1 MLYRDRKPINFDAKT
16 AKYMALKKNDNPRFL
31 SKIAKLEARKNAW
44 WAVQKA
50 VDRYENFKD
59 SEDDTPWLVRKQH
72 EHVIVKYGMYTRVR
86 DEEEKKEEKEA
97 AVEEKEEKEVAVEEK
112 EEKEVAVEEKEEK
125 EAAVEEEDK

>member
-59 SEDDTPWLVRKQH
+59 SEDNTPWLVQKQH
-72 EHVIVKYGMYTRVR
+72 QHVIIKYGMYTRVR

-97 AVEEKEEKEVAVEEK
+97 AVEEKEAAVEEK
-112 EEKEVAVEEKEEK
+112 GEK

>member
-59 SEDDTPWLVRKQH
+59 SEDNTPWLVQKQH
-72 EHVIVKYGMYTRVR
+72 QHVIIKYDMYTRVR

-97 AVEEKEEKEVAVEEK
+97 AVEEKEEKE
-112 EEKEVAVEEKEEK
+112 EK
-125 EAAVEEEDK
+125 EAAVEEKDK

>member
-59 SEDDTPWLVRKQH
+59 SEDNTPWLVQKQH
-72 EHVIVKYGMYTRVR
+72 QHVIIKYDMYTRVR

-97 AVEEKEEKEVAVEEK
+97 AVEEKEASVEEK
-112 EEKEVAVEEKEEK
+112 GEK

>member
-1 MLYRDRKPINFDAKT
+1 MKVSPTENLSMLYRDRKPINFDAKT

-59 SEDDTPWLVRKQH
+59 SEENTPWLVRKQH
-72 EHVIVKYGMYTRVR
+72 EHVIIKYDMYTRVR

-97 AVEEKEEKEVAVEEK
+97 AVEEKEAAVEEK
-112 EEKEVAVEEKEEK
+112 GEKEP
-125 EAAVEEEDK
+125 AVEEEDK

>member
-97 AVEEKEEKEVAVEEK
+97 AVEEKEEKEA
-112 EEKEVAVEEKEEK
+112 AVEEKEEK
-125 EAAVEEEDK
+125 EAAVEEKGEKEAAVEEEDK

>member
-50 VDRYENFKD
+50 VNRYENFKD
-59 SEDDTPWLVRKQH
+59 SEDNTPWLVQKQH

-97 AVEEKEEKEVAVEEK
+97 AVEEKEEKEA
-112 EEKEVAVEEKEEK
+112 AVEEKEEK

>member
-1 MLYRDRKPINFDAKT
+1 MKVSPTENLPMLYRDRKPINFDAKT

-59 SEDDTPWLVRKQH
+59 SEDNTPWLVQKQH

-97 AVEEKEEKEVAVEEK
+97 TV
-112 EEKEVAVEEKEEK
+112 EEK
-125 EAAVEEEDK
+125 EAAVEEKEAVVEEEDK

>member
-97 AVEEKEEKEVAVEEK
+97 AVEE
-112 EEKEVAVEEKEEK
+112 
-125 EAAVEEEDK
+125 EDK